1 MVFQSSVLFTHFCLS
16 LLNSLSLISL
26 CQCVC
31 VFTVCPSNHAF
42 CSKGRSFL
50 HFPHLMSEHQELKQS
65 PRGSLQMIGFLF
77 KLEEFPHLWQ
87 NNGYRFITKFQ
98 KFSIKIYFYFHHID
112 HWTLTFLQ
120 CFFWWPSLNKGFGAC
135 VCPLHLCS
143 KENLSHPSS

>member
-31 VFTVCPSNHAF
+31 VFTVCPSNHTF

-87 NNGYRFITKFQ
+87 NNGYHLCLKSATSPRKPVNISVSLYPPNHLNYPLFCRFITKFQ

-112 HWTLTFLQ
+112 H
-120 CFFWWPSLNKGFGAC
+120 
-135 VCPLHLCS
+135 
-143 KENLSHPSS
+143 

>member
-42 CSKGRSFL
+42 CSKGKSFL
-50 HFPHLMSEHQELKQS
+50 YFPHLMSEHQELKQS

-87 NNGYRFITKFQ
+87 NNGY
-98 KFSIKIYFYFHHID
+98 
-112 HWTLTFLQ
+112 
-120 CFFWWPSLNKGFGAC
+120 
-135 VCPLHLCS
+135 HLCLKS
-143 KENLSHPSS
+143 ATSPRKPVNISVSSEPLELSPILQVYHKISEIFHKDILLLSPH